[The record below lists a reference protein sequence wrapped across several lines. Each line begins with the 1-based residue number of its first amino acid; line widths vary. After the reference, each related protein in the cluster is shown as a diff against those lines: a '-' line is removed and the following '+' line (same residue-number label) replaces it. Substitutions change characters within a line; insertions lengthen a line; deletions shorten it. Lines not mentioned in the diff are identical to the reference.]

1 MKKLFKKVSFYSPLL
16 LIPLLFSFISYFLF
30 RNVYLCL
37 IYFLIST
44 FYIIFLNKRLQK
56 INKENKSQLQMCELI
71 NTFIINLSV
80 RKTLKAALE
89 DSLLVIDDEIKQELI
104 VLEHLTTIEA
114 FQYIAPRFPFL
125 LYQPFLDLIEA
136 YEKEGGDILDM
147 SALLLSNVERA
158 RKKAMNHKYF
168 TFKMLAR
175 FTSTWSFVFLIMI
188 VLRLSLQ
195 DLYLLML
202 KSPLFTIGLNIVFF
216 VAMIGIEMFITL
228 YIKGD
233 KDDEKKTLFQKKKS

>member
-1 MKKLFKKVSFYSPLL
+1 MKKLFKKVPFYSPLL
-16 LIPLLFSFISYFLF
+16 LIPLLFSVISYFLF
-30 RNVYLCL
+30 RNIYLCL
-37 IYFLIST
+37 VYFLIST

-104 VLEHLTTIEA
+104 VLEQLTTIEA
-114 FQYIAPRFPFL
+114 FQYIAPHFPFS
-125 LYQPFLDLIEA
+125 LYQPFLIEA

-147 SALLLSNVERA
+147 SALLLSNVERE

-168 TFKMLAR
+168 TFKMLAQ
-175 FTSTWSFVFLIMI
+175 FASTWSFVFLIMI

-233 KDDEKKTLFQKKKS
+233 KDDEKKTFFQKKKS